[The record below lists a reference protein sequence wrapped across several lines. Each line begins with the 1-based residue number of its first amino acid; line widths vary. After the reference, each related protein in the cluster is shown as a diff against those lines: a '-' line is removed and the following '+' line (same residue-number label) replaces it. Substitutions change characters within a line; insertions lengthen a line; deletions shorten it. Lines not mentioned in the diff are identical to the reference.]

1 MKLRCIS
8 AVTWL
13 VYAVLIEEKQVLLEV
28 YRRDL
33 GTLKSSSHGNVS
45 IIGLRTAL
53 VAEKKLVSVLELTGA
68 IVWREGDREMTLTR
82 PLTLFLS
89 PPTNKTANTH

>member
-13 VYAVLIEEKQVLLEV
+13 VYAVMIEEKQVLLEV

-33 GTLKSSSHGNVS
+33 GVLKSSSHGNVS
-45 IIGLRTAL
+45 ITGLRTAL
-53 VAEKKLVSVLELTGA
+53 VAEKKMVSVLELTGA
-68 IVWREGDREMTLTR
+68 IVWREGNRVMFITYPLTR
-82 PLTLFLS
+82 PLI
-89 PPTNKTANTH
+89 